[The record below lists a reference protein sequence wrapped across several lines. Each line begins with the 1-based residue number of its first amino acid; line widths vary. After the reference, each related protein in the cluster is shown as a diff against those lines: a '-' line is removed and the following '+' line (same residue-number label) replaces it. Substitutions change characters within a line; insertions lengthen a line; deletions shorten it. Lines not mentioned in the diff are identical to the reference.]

1 MTNKGKQFIEQTL
14 ENHKLKWDNYILPV
28 RITVWTWKI
37 CALYNEKPQ
46 GLFYRAYRYTFNF
59 FLMAVYL
66 FTLILNMFVMQT
78 FEQLV
83 LYIMYI
89 VFTEVVMV
97 LKAVITYYKFDQI
110 CRLHQ
115 MTLCENFKPQDD
127 LETELHRKAIGVIKY
142 YYYLYFIISCAAVS
156 SALLYLLQKEYRT
169 PFFPWMFGIEYGP
182 EARGNYGIIFAYQ
195 IIGMYFH
202 MLINVSGDE
211 QLCYLLGKISIQLDL
226 LANRFQ
232 RLRSS
237 QEFER
242 AFAGL
247 VDHYEQLLKMLRD
260 VEKLYSPAFFAQ
272 FSASGLVICATAVKA
287 SSMFNLSE
295 LTAFQN
301 LLYMIAMMLQMYLPC
316 HFGNEVTRKSN
327 VLKTAVYSSQW
338 YNMRLKER
346 KIILMLLQRLN
357 KPFTMTAYY
366 FFNYNL
372 QAYTTTLN
380 MAYTAYALLQR
391 TTTKI

>member
-1 MTNKGKQFIEQTL
+1 
-14 ENHKLKWDNYILPV
+14 
-28 RITVWTWKI
+28 
-37 CALYNEKPQ
+37 
-46 GLFYRAYRYTFNF
+46 
-59 FLMAVYL
+59 
-66 FTLILNMFVMQT
+66 MQT

-97 LKAVITYYKFDQI
+97 LKALITCYKFDQI
-110 CRLHQ
+110 CRLYKL
-115 MTLCENFKPQDD
+115 TLCENFKPQDD
-127 LETELHRKAIGVIKY
+127 LEAELHRKGIGVIKY
-142 YYYLYFIISCAAVS
+142 YYYLYFVTACSAVS
-156 SALLYLLQKEYRT
+156 SAMLYLLHKEYRT
-169 PFFPWMFGIEYGP
+169 PYFPWMFGIEYGP
-182 EARGNYGIIFAYQ
+182 EARVNYGIIFAYQ

-202 MLINVSGDE
+202 MLVNVSGDA
-211 QLCYLLGKISIQLDL
+211 QLCYLLGMISIQLDL
-226 LANRFQ
+226 LAKRFRQ
-232 RLRSS
+232 LRSS

-242 AFAGL
+242 AFVGL
-247 VDHYEQLLKMLRD
+247 VDHYEKLLQMLRE

-295 LTAFQN
+295 LTAIQN

-338 YNMRLKER
+338 YNMRLKDR

-357 KPFTMTAYY
+357 KPFTLKAYH

-380 MAYTAYALLQR
+380 MAYSVHALLQR
-391 TTTKI
+391 TTMKRK